1 MQKLHNYI
9 ENINRLF
16 TTGNARE
23 HSYRGDLQDLLN
35 KIIDDK
41 DIVVTNEP
49 ARIVNVGAPDY
60 SITKKDIPIGYIEAK
75 DINKPLNSKD
85 YTEQFDRYKN
95 ALDNLIIT
103 DYMDFWFYKS
113 GELTNKIK
121 IAKIE
126 DNKIVALEENFLL
139 FINNIKSFT
148 TQISQTITSP
158 SKLAKMMAGKARLLQ
173 NVIER
178 AIISEDESD
187 ANNSLREQLEVFKA
201 TLIHDITPESFAD
214 IYAQTIAY
222 GMFAARLH
230 DETMNTFTRQEA
242 VFLIPKSNPF
252 LRGLFNYVSGAEC
265 DDRIIWII
273 DSLAEIFLATDV
285 KKLLDGFSQ
294 KSGMNDPIIHFYE
307 TFLSEYNPA
316 LRKSRGVW
324 YTPQAVVNFIVRAC
338 DEVLKSEFDLSDGLS
353 DETKI
358 KIKVDDINSGYTK
371 SGQKIKKEIEVHKVQ
386 ILDPATGTGTFLA
399 ETIKFIKKDFWG
411 GSWSSYVEEHLIP
424 RLNGF
429 ELLMASYA
437 MAHLKLDL
445 LLLETGY
452 KPSKEQKR
460 FNIFLTNSLEEHHE
474 QSGNL
479 FASYLANESKEADR
493 VKKDVPVMVVMGN
506 PPYSGVS
513 SNNIEW
519 INKKID
525 DYKYINGFYFN
536 ERKHWLNDDYVKFI
550 RYSEYLINKNEEG
563 ILAFINPHGFL
574 DNTTFRGMRYHLLK
588 TFDKIYTIDLHG
600 NGNKKEVA
608 PDGSKD
614 ENVFDIK
621 QGVSINIFVKKKS
634 KSKKLADV
642 YHYDLYGKRDFKYSF
657 LDDNSLK
664 TIKWE
669 KLDYSEPNYFFVKK
683 DFDELNIYEKF
694 FSVDNLFNIYNT
706 GIMTMAD
713 GFILSDTKEILK
725 ERLEDFINNNHPEE
739 YFNSKYKLGKNYS
752 KWIIENKN
760 KINIEEANYFKI
772 THRPF
777 DNKYSYFSD
786 NLLWRSRKNTTL
798 QYLGHKNIGLI
809 TAKSNKSN
817 VVDHFFISNFMS
829 EAKTGESTTQSYNFP
844 LYLYS
849 DENSLT
855 NEPVPNFN
863 MDIIKDIEKSLNLNF
878 GNWTFSQR
886 VQSTRVQSLEKAGG
900 TEVPLPKEKIG
911 GSEVLL
917 PKKEFQALDLFDY
930 IYAVL
935 HSPNYREKYKEFL
948 KIDFPRVPYPKPET
962 FWQLVSLGGKLR
974 SLHLLED
981 TSLDERIIDIK
992 GEGELLIKNSLN
1004 KKDFSIED
1012 EKVELRLNDELSV
1025 VNIPLVAWEFYIG
1038 GYQPAQKW
1046 LKDRVGRVLNRADMK
1061 HYNRIINA
1069 LCKTDLIMKKIDEV
1083 L

>member
-16 TTGNARE
+16 ITGNARE

-230 DETMNTFTRQEA
+230 DTTMNTFTRQEA

-294 KSGMNDPIIHFYE
+294 KNGMNDPIIHFYE

-338 DEVLKSEFDLSDGLS
+338 DEVLKDEFDLSDGLS

-358 KIKVDDINSGYTK
+358 KIKVDDINAGYTK
-371 SGQKIKKEIEVHKVQ
+371 SGQKIKKELEIHKVQ

-506 PPYSGVS
+506 PPYSGHS
-513 SNNIEW
+513 SNKNDF
-519 INKKID
+519 ID
-525 DYKYINGFYFN
+525 KLLEDYKKESDG
-536 ERKHWLNDDYVKFI
+536 RKLQEKNSKWLNDDYVKFI
-550 RYSEYLINKNEEG
+550 RYSESYIEKNQEGVLGFITNNSYIN
-563 ILAFINPHGFL
+563 NP
-574 DNTTFRGMRYHLLK
+574 TFRGMRYHLLK
-588 TFDKIYTIDLHG
+588 TFDKIYVIDLHG
-600 NGNKKEVA
+600 DSKKKETA

-614 ENVFDIK
+614 ENVFDIM
-621 QGVSINIFVKKKS
+621 QGVAIIIGIKKKT
-634 KSKKLADV
+634 KSKKLAELYLCDI
-642 YHYDLYGKRDFKYSF
+642 YGKRDFKYHY
-657 LDDNSLK
+657 LEKNSLK
-664 TIKWE
+664 TLHFE
-669 KLDYSEPNYFFVKK
+669 KIEFKEPNFYFGKRNDKLENKYLNNIDLNLLFPINGVGITTAHDKFVIDDSKSVLIERYEQFKASNPKVTNLYKK
-683 DFDELNIYEKF
+683 FEVKEKQGWNILDGWNNLQKIENIENLIQPLSYRLFDDKYIIYEDKL
-694 FSVDNLFNIYNT
+694 VWRTTRQI
-706 GIMTMAD
+706 G
-713 GFILSDTKEILK
+713 KH
-725 ERLEDFINNNHPEE
+725 FINN
-739 YFNSKYKLGKNYS
+739 K
-752 KWIIENKN
+752 
-760 KINIEEANYFKI
+760 
-772 THRPF
+772 
-777 DNKYSYFSD
+777 D
-786 NLLWRSRKNTTL
+786 
-798 QYLGHKNIGLI
+798 NIGL
-809 TAKSNKSN
+809 
-817 VVDHFFISNFMS
+817 VVPRQSQNNWKHIFISKKIIEFNL
-829 EAKTGESTTQSYNFP
+829 TSTAGKFGSGGLFP
-844 LYLYS
+844 LYLYP

-855 NEPVPNFN
+855 NERTPN
-863 MDIIKDIEKSLNLNF
+863 LNLEI
-878 GNWTFSQR
+878 
-886 VQSTRVQSLEKAGG
+886 VKEIEEKLGLKF
-900 TEVPLPKEKIG
+900 VNEKIED
-911 GSEVLL
+911 STTFAPIDIL
-917 PKKEFQALDLFDY
+917 DY

-935 HSPNYREKYKEFL
+935 HSPSYREKYKEFL

-981 TSLDERIIDIK
+981 TSLDERVIDIK

-1012 EKVELRLNDELSV
+1012 EKVELRLNDEVSV

>member
-16 TTGNARE
+16 ITGNARE

-126 DNKIVALEENFLL
+126 DNKIVAIEENFTL
-139 FINNIKSFT
+139 FINSIKSFT

-230 DETMNTFTRQEA
+230 DETMDTFSRQEA

-338 DEVLKSEFDLSDGLS
+338 DEVLKDEFALSDGLS

-358 KIKVDDINSGYTK
+358 KIKVDDINAGYTK
-371 SGQKIKKEIEVHKVQ
+371 SGQKIKKELEVHKVQ

-474 QSGNL
+474 QAGNL

-506 PPYSGVS
+506 PPYAVS
-513 SNNIEW
+513 SSNKNEW
-519 INKKID
+519 IQNLIA
-525 DYKYINGFYFN
+525 DYKKNLN
-536 ERKHWLNDDYVKFI
+536 ERKINLDDDYIKFI
-550 RYSEYLINKNEEG
+550 RYGQHYIEKNGEG
-563 ILAFINPHGFL
+563 ILAYISNNSFIDGITH
-574 DNTTFRGMRYHLLK
+574 RQMRKSLLEC
-588 TFDKIYTIDLHG
+588 FDKIYILDLHG
-600 NGNKKEVA
+600 NSTKQEVS

-614 ENVFDIK
+614 ENVFDIM
-621 QGVSINIFVKKKS
+621 QGVSINIFIKKKQ

-642 YHYDLYGKRDFKYSF
+642 YHYDLYGKRDFKYEF
-657 LDDNSLK
+657 LSDNNLK
-664 TIKWE
+664 SVNWN
-669 KLDYSEPNYFFVKK
+669 KLEYSEPNYFFVKK
-683 DFDELNIYEKF
+683 DFSEIESYENSFKT
-694 FSVDNLFNIYNT
+694 NELFNIVNSGIQTKRDKLNIHFLEDDAKNT
-706 GIMTMAD
+706 LN
-713 GFILSDTKEILK
+713 FLK
-725 ERLEDFINNNHPEE
+725 EKSKIEIINKYELPKDGRDWELDLAIKDISNNDVV
-739 YFNSKYKLGKNYS
+739 
-752 KWIIENKN
+752 I
-760 KINIEEANYFKI
+760 FKEQY
-772 THRPF
+772 RPF
-777 DNKYSYFSD
+777 DYRYSFYTGNSKGIVAYPRNIISKHFINKENFAICLMKQFFQDVAY
-786 NLLWRSRKNTTL
+786 N
-798 QYLGHKNIGLI
+798 HCLI
-809 TAKSNKSN
+809 TNVLVDERTMYSNRGGTY
-817 VVDHFFISNFMS
+817 VLPM
-829 EAKTGESTTQSYNFP
+829 
-844 LYLYS
+844 YLYQ

-855 NEPVPNFN
+855 NERTPNLN
-863 MDIIKDIEKSLNLNF
+863 LEIIKEIEEKLGLKFVNEKEQNSTTFAPIDIL
-878 GNWTFSQR
+878 
-886 VQSTRVQSLEKAGG
+886 
-900 TEVPLPKEKIG
+900 
-911 GSEVLL
+911 
-917 PKKEFQALDLFDY
+917 DY

-935 HSPNYREKYKEFL
+935 HSPSYREKYKEFL

-1012 EKVELRLNDELSV
+1012 EKVELRLNDEVSV

>member
-126 DNKIVALEENFLL
+126 DDKIVAVEENFLL

-230 DETMNTFTRQEA
+230 DETMDTFSRQEA

-338 DEVLKSEFDLSDGLS
+338 DEVLKVEFDLSDGLS

-371 SGQKIKKEIEVHKVQ
+371 SGQKIKKELEVHKVQ

-506 PPYSGVS
+506 PPYAVS
-513 SNNIEW
+513 SSNKNEW
-519 INKKID
+519 IQNLIA
-525 DYKYINGFYFN
+525 DYKKDLN
-536 ERKHWLNDDYVKFI
+536 ERKINLDDDYIKFI
-550 RYSEYLINKNEEG
+550 RYGQHYIEKNGEG
-563 ILAFINPHGFL
+563 ILAYISNNSFIDGITH
-574 DNTTFRGMRYHLLK
+574 RQMRKSLLEC
-588 TFDKIYTIDLHG
+588 FDKIYILDLHG
-600 NGNKKEVA
+600 NSTKQEVS

-614 ENVFDIK
+614 ENVFDIM
-621 QGVSINIFVKKKS
+621 QGVSINIFIKKKS

-642 YHYDLYGKRDFKYSF
+642 YHYDLYGKRDFKYNF
-657 LDDNSLK
+657 LSDNNLK
-664 TIKWE
+664 SVNWN
-669 KLDYSEPNYFFVKK
+669 KLEYSEPNYFFVKK
-683 DFDELNIYEKF
+683 DFSEIESYENSFKT
-694 FSVDNLFNIYNT
+694 NELFNIVNSGIQTKRDKLNIHFLEDDAKNT
-706 GIMTMAD
+706 LN
-713 GFILSDTKEILK
+713 FLK
-725 ERLEDFINNNHPEE
+725 EKSKIEIINKYELPKDGRDWELDLAIKDISNNDVV
-739 YFNSKYKLGKNYS
+739 
-752 KWIIENKN
+752 I
-760 KINIEEANYFKI
+760 FKEQY
-772 THRPF
+772 RPF
-777 DNKYSYFSD
+777 DYRYSFYTGNSKGIVAYPRNIISKHFINKENFAICLMKQFFQDVAY
-786 NLLWRSRKNTTL
+786 N
-798 QYLGHKNIGLI
+798 HCLI
-809 TAKSNKSN
+809 TNVLVDERTMYSNRGGTY
-817 VVDHFFISNFMS
+817 VLPM
-829 EAKTGESTTQSYNFP
+829 
-844 LYLYS
+844 YLYQ

-855 NEPVPNFN
+855 NERTPN
-863 MDIIKDIEKSLNLNF
+863 LNLEI
-878 GNWTFSQR
+878 
-886 VQSTRVQSLEKAGG
+886 VKEIEEKLGLKF
-900 TEVPLPKEKIG
+900 VNEKIED
-911 GSEVLL
+911 STTFAPIDIL
-917 PKKEFQALDLFDY
+917 DY

-935 HSPNYREKYKEFL
+935 HSPSYREKYKEFL

-1004 KKDFSIED
+1004 KKDFSVENAQ
-1012 EKVELRLNDELSV
+1012 VELRLNDEVSV

-1046 LKDRVGRVLNRADMK
+1046 LKDRVGRVLSRADMK

-1083 L
+1083 I